1 MFQEAID
8 NYKIDNNIEQLHI
21 TTALI
26 DMDGVLY
33 DSMPFHT
40 IAWHHLATELGI
52 EAVRDE
58 FYLYEGM
65 TGAATIRL
73 LFKRAFNRDV
83 TDEEAA
89 ELYAK
94 KAQYFNEI
102 ATFCPIT
109 GAQRMTSILR
119 ESGIERVLVTGSG
132 QASLLNKL
140 NNDYPDIFDIDKRV
154 TAHDVKHGKPNPE
167 PYFKGMEKVNRKATQ
182 CMVIENAPLGVES
195 GAKAGCFVVA
205 ITTGPIPVETM
216 KKAGAHLVFS
226 SMTEFADALP
236 QLLNALKG

>member
-1 MFQEAID
+1 MH
-8 NYKIDNNIEQLHI
+8 NNQRLS
-21 TTALI
+21 TT
-26 DMDGVLY
+26 G
-33 DSMPFHT
+33 T
-40 IAWHHLATELGI
+40 
-52 EAVRDE
+52 
-58 FYLYEGM
+58 
-65 TGAATIRL
+65 
-73 LFKRAFNRDV
+73 
-83 TDEEAA
+83 
-89 ELYAK
+89 
-94 KAQYFNEI
+94 
-102 ATFCPIT
+102 
-109 GAQRMTSILR
+109 
-119 ESGIERVLVTGSG
+119 
-132 QASLLNKL
+132 LLNKL